1 MALTRKTAMPKSKD
15 RAISLALQGGGAH
28 GAFTWGVLDR
38 LIEEP
43 GLTIKAIT
51 ATSAGA
57 TNAVAFAA
65 GLAEGGADGAKES
78 LERYWRTV
86 SQKGAPFSA
95 FSWAKSPFTSLPF
108 GPFQAAMAFASIA
121 SPYEF
126 NPFDINPLRD
136 ALDESVDF
144 DAVHAAPVDL
154 FLSATNVETG
164 RVTVFQ
170 DDEITRDAVLAS
182 ACLPQTFRAVE
193 IDGNAYWDG
202 GYMGNPS
209 LFPLIYAK
217 APRDVLMVLLNP
229 ISRLGVPKRV
239 PEIMDRLNEIS
250 FNASLIGELRAIAF
264 VQKLLDEG
272 MMTETA
278 EQAYRRL
285 TIHALRGGQVL
296 RDLSLQTKYDTS
308 WVFLTELRDKGRA
321 EAEQWL
327 GSCSKYLGSGQSS
340 VDLQKEFLQD

>member
-1 MALTRKTAMPKSKD
+1 MPKSND
-15 RAISLALQGGGAH
+15 RKISLALQGGGAH

-38 LIEEP
+38 LVDEP

-65 GLAEGGADGAKES
+65 GLAQGGADGARQS

-86 SQKGAPFSA
+86 SQKGTPFSA
-95 FSWAKSPFTSLPF
+95 FSWPSLPFNALPF
-108 GPFQAAMAFASIA
+108 GPFQAAMAFTSIA

-136 ALDESVDF
+136 ALDETIDF
-144 DAVHAAPVDL
+144 DAVQAAPVDL

-164 RVTVFQ
+164 RVKVFQ
-170 DDEITRDAVLAS
+170 EHEITRDAVLAS

-193 IDGNAYWDG
+193 IDGQAYWDG

-217 APRDVLMVLLNP
+217 APRDVLLVLLNP
-229 ISRLGVPKRV
+229 ISRQGVPRRV
-239 PEIMDRLNEIS
+239 PQIMDRLNEIS

-264 VQKLLDEG
+264 VQKLLDDG
-272 MMTETA
+272 MMVDTA
-278 EQAYRRL
+278 ANKYRRL
-285 TIHALRGGQVL
+285 TIHALRGGQGL
-296 RDLSLQTKYDTS
+296 RGLSMKI
-308 WVFLTELRDKGRA
+308 G
-321 EAEQWL
+321 
-327 GSCSKYLGSGQSS
+327 
-340 VDLQKEFLQD
+340 